1 MTGTFRQEIS
11 EALANP
17 NLGGA
22 LTRFSEAYR
31 TSRAK
36 AYEGIDFEALR
47 ARIAEV
53 KGDAAGRFPE
63 LVSRFREQAEKR
75 GAKVFLADSPEKVRG
90 YILDLAKK
98 SLLGKAV
105 ARPDLARQVINKL
118 RAEGAAETY
127 RQVMGYELSQSIRV
141 RSEKV
146 DLVDKLSR
154 QVTELVGG
162 GVDFE
167 SSPPE

>member
-11 EALANP
+11 DALANP

-53 KGDAAGRFPE
+53 KGGAAGRFPE
-63 LVSRFREQAEKR
+63 LVARFREQAEKR

-98 SLLGKAV
+98 SGVTKVVKSKSMASEEIHLNKALEE
-105 ARPDLARQVINKL
+105 A
-118 RAEGAAETY
+118 
-127 RQVMGYELSQSIRV
+127 
-141 RSEKV
+141 
-146 DLVDKLSR
+146 
-154 QVTELVGG
+154 
-162 GVDFE
+162 GVDVKETDLGEWIIQLAGQKPSHMVMPAIHLTKEQVAEIF
-167 SSPPE
+167 SRK